1 MKKKNKIENICLN
14 CFNDEFIKKKIKR
27 NGKKGDCSF
36 CDSKNIEVIPVD
48 DVEIKVFFESLID
61 IYTEEDEKA
70 DETSAELIKNI
81 LKVKW
86 NIFSD
91 NISPEKIEKFLRK
104 LLPTK
109 VNFLKKRLVLKLE
122 NETDKICKEKNT
134 WIDFV
139 EEIKGKNR
147 FHTTILEL
155 ENLKYFFSSLEEEIK
170 NNKLLYRGR
179 ISLNK
184 KKFLA
189 KEMGAPSVSKSG
201 RVNPEGIRCL
211 YVAEEVE
218 TTIHEIRAIKHD
230 YVCIGTFKLKR
241 KQKLKIIDLTKID
254 KISPFWDLENIM
266 KYAINNDFLKDIAE
280 EISKPH
286 KRSSTDLDYLPI
298 QYIGE
303 YIKHLG
309 YDGIKYKSTLNPGGI
324 NYVFFDD
331 SLWNCTKVELY
342 EINEV
347 SYIPIKICKD
357 T

>member
-1 MKKKNKIENICLN
+1 MKKKDKVEKICLN
-14 CFNDEFIKKKIKR
+14 CFNDEFIKKKIKE
-27 NGKKGDCSF
+27 NKKKGDCSF

-48 DVEIKVFFESLID
+48 DLEIKVFFESLID
-61 IYTEEDEKA
+61 IYVEEDEKG
-70 DETSAELIKNI
+70 EQTSAELIKNI

-86 NIFSD
+86 NIFSN
-91 NISPEKIEKFLRK
+91 NITPEKIEKFLRK

-109 VNFLKKRLVLKLE
+109 VNFFKKRLVLKLG
-122 NETDKICKEKNT
+122 NEKDKICKEKNT

-147 FHTTILEL
+147 FHTKILEL
-155 ENLKYFFSSLEEEIK
+155 KNLGYFLTSLEEEIK

-184 KKFLA
+184 EKFLT
-189 KEMGAPSVSKSG
+189 KEMGAPPSPKNG
-201 RVNPEGIRCL
+201 RVNPDRIRSL

-230 YVCIGTFKLKR
+230 YVCIGTFKLKKNHR
-241 KQKLKIIDLTKID
+241 VKIIDLTKID
-254 KISPFWDLENIM
+254 KISPFLDLENIM
-266 KYAINNDFLKDIAE
+266 KYAINYDFLKDIAE

-286 KRSSTDLDYLPI
+286 KRGSTELDYLPI

-303 YIKHLG
+303 YVKYLG

-331 SLWNCTKVELY
+331 SLWNCTKVDLY
-342 EINEV
+342 EIEEV
-347 SYIPIKICKD
+347 SYRRIKL
-357 T
+357 

>member
-1 MKKKNKIENICLN
+1 MKKKDKIEKICSN
-14 CFNDEFIKKKIKR
+14 CFNDEFIKKKIKE

-48 DVEIKVFFESLID
+48 DIEIKGFFESLID

-86 NIFSD
+86 NIFSK
-91 NISPEKIEKFLRK
+91 NITPEKIEKFLRK

-109 VNFLKKRLVLKLE
+109 VNFFKKRLVLKLE
-122 NETDKICKEKNT
+122 NEKDKICKKKNT

-139 EEIKGKNR
+139 KEIKEKNR
-147 FHTTILEL
+147 FHTGILEL
-155 ENLKYFFSSLEEEIK
+155 ENLKYFLTSLEEEIK
-170 NNKLLYRGR
+170 NSKLLYRGR
-179 ISLNK
+179 ISLNRE
-184 KKFLA
+184 KFSL
-189 KEMGAPSVSKSG
+189 KEMGAPPNPKNG

-211 YVAEEVE
+211 YVAEEPE

-230 YVCIGTFKLKR
+230 YVCIGIFKLKR
-241 KQKLKIIDLTKID
+241 NHKVRIIDLTKID
-254 KISPFWDLENIM
+254 KISPFLDLENIM
-266 KYAINNDFLKDIAE
+266 KYAINYDFLKDIAE

-303 YIKHLG
+303 YIKYLG
-309 YDGIKYKSTLNPGGI
+309 YDGIKYKSTLKPSGI

-331 SLWNCTKVELY
+331 SLWNCTEVDLY
-342 EINEV
+342 EIDEV
-347 SYIPIKICKD
+347 SYRHVKL
-357 T
+357 